1 MYMNRTLCERI
12 FRIFLIVLC
21 TMTALKLLFAGY
33 DIDEQYAVS
42 MAYRML
48 KGDLLLTDMWEPHQT
63 SGFLCALLMLP
74 YLALFHTTT
83 GIFLYLRLWG
93 LLLHGLTAL
102 FLYRTLSR
110 RFTSDY
116 AFLLAC
122 IAFFTLPKLMFL
134 PEFSNLQTDFLLWAV
149 LCLLRYYDPALSRR
163 ERPSLGYLY
172 AAGVFMALEVLS
184 YPSTILAFLA
194 AFVCMLRYRGRRG
207 HSAAAELPGLL
218 LPCLLGAAAFLAAL
232 FSYIP
237 LSELGSLIAI
247 VSSDGSHSAPLIQRL
262 LQHARSL
269 GQLSLYFLLY
279 VLVTTGLLLICHLK
293 SKKPF
298 SAAAWCSLLLSCTLL
313 GQVCIWLFAG
323 QYPNYP
329 MAEYFFLPVLLFYA
343 MLRHKVSPSPTLGFF
358 VLTPLAAFLG
368 ILLFSNHPLLVS
380 LPFLT
385 PCVVGILSL
394 PELQAYQ
401 QRPAEAGAPEYGKKS
416 TVRLPGMPQALLVLW
431 VCVLLFGRCYML
443 RTTGGTHYTVLEE
456 LSLMRHGPAAGL
468 IADTPSV
475 IRYRDNYQLIT
486 GSLPDGAKVFYMG
499 ADTDIYLMKDMEFC
513 TPSTICSPTFD
524 DKILLYFQQ
533 HPEKEPE
540 YVVCDAGL
548 LYTDPWVSAYIQ
560 ENCPEAPIAVNDY
573 LIIYQMHPT

>member
-1 MYMNRTLCERI
+1 MNRTLCKRI
-12 FRIFLIVLC
+12 LRTFLIVLC
-21 TMTALKLLFAGY
+21 IMTGLKILFAGY

-63 SGFLCALLMLP
+63 SGFLCALLMQP
-74 YLALFHTTT
+74 YLALFSTTT
-83 GIFLYLRLWG
+83 GVFLYLRLCG
-93 LLLHGLTAL
+93 LLLHGLTAF
-102 FLYRTLSR
+102 FLYRTLRR
-110 RFTSDY
+110 RFSPEY
-116 AFLLAC
+116 AFLLGC

-134 PEFSNLQTDFLLWAV
+134 PEFSNMQTDFLLWAV
-149 LCLLRYYDPALSRR
+149 LCLLRYYDPVLSRG

-172 AAGVFMALEVLS
+172 AAGSFMALEVLA

-207 HSAAAELPGLL
+207 HSAAAQLLGLI
-218 LPCLLGAAAFLAAL
+218 LPCVLGAAAFLAVL
-232 FSYIP
+232 LSHIP
-237 LSELGSLIAI
+237 LSEMGSLIAI
-247 VSSDGSHSAPLIQRL
+247 VSSDGSHSAPLNQRL
-262 LQHARSL
+262 LQHAQSL
-269 GQLSLYFLLY
+269 GQLFLFFLLY
-279 VLVTTGLLLICHLK
+279 ALADAGILLICRCR

-298 SAAAWCSLLLSCTLL
+298 SAAVWCFLLLSCTLL

-329 MAEYFFLPVLLFYA
+329 MAEYFFLPVLLLVA
-343 MLRHKVSPSPTLGFF
+343 LLRHKVRSSPTLGFF

-401 QRPAEAGAPEYGKKS
+401 QRPAETDAAESSKKS
-416 TVRLPGMPQALLVLW
+416 TGRLRLMPQALLVLW

-443 RTTGGTHYTVLEE
+443 RTTGGAHYTVFEE
-456 LSLMRHGPAAGL
+456 LSLMRQGPAAGL

-475 IRYRDNYQLIT
+475 IRYRDNYRLVAE
-486 GSLPDGAKVFYMG
+486 SLPDGAKVFYMG
-499 ADTDIYLMKDMEFC
+499 TNTDLYLMKDLEFC

-524 DKILLYFQQ
+524 DKILLYFEQ

-548 LYTDPWVSAYIQ
+548 LYTDPWVSAYIR
-560 ENCPEAPIAVNDY
+560 ENCPETPLAVNDY
-573 LIIYQMHPT
+573 LRIYRCN

>member
-1 MYMNRTLCERI
+1 MNRTLYRRSCRI
-12 FRIFLIVLC
+12 GLIALC
-21 TMTALKLLFAGY
+21 VITALKILFAGY
-33 DIDEQYAVS
+33 DIDEQYAVA

-83 GIFLYLRLWG
+83 GIFLYLRSCG
-93 LLLHGLTAL
+93 LLLHGLTAF
-102 FLYRTLSR
+102 FLYRTLR
-110 RFTSDY
+110 PRFTPDY
-116 AFLLAC
+116 TFLLCC

-134 PEFSNLQTDFLLWAV
+134 PEFSNMQTDFLLWAV

-163 ERPSLGYLY
+163 DRPSLGYLY
-172 AAGVFMALEVLS
+172 AAGIFMALEVLS

-207 HSAAAELPGLL
+207 HSAAAELMGLI
-218 LPCLLGAAAFLAAL
+218 LPCALGAAGFLAAL
-232 FSYIP
+232 LSYIP
-237 LSELGSLIAI
+237 LSELGDLIAI
-247 VSSDGSHSAPLIQRL
+247 VSSDGSHSAPLTQRL
-262 LQHARSL
+262 LQHAQSL
-269 GQLSLYFLLY
+269 GQLSLFFLLY
-279 VLVTTGLLLICHLK
+279 ALVAAGILLICRFRTR
-293 SKKPF
+293 KPF
-298 SAAAWCSLLLSCTLL
+298 SAAVRCFLLLSCTLL
-313 GQVCIWLFAG
+313 GQICIWLFG
-323 QYPNYP
+323 SQYPNYP
-329 MAEYFFLPVLLFYA
+329 MAEYFFLPVLLLVA
-343 MLRHKVSPSPTLGFF
+343 LVRHKVGSSPTLGFF

-385 PCVVGILSL
+385 PCAVGILSL
-394 PELQAYQ
+394 PELQEYQ
-401 QRPAEAGAPEYGKKS
+401 QSPAETGAAEDDRKNTG
-416 TVRLPGMPQALLVLW
+416 RLRLMPQALLVLW

-456 LSLMRHGPAAGL
+456 LSLMRQGPAAGL

-475 IRYRDNYQLIT
+475 IRYRDNYRLVT
-486 GSLPDGAKVFYMG
+486 ESLPDGARVFYMG
-499 ADTDIYLMKDMEFC
+499 ADTDLYLMKDLEFC

-524 DKILLYFQQ
+524 DKILLYFEQ

-548 LYTDPWVSAYIQ
+548 LYTDPWVSAYIR
-560 ENCPEAPIAVNDY
+560 ENCPETPLAANDY
-573 LIIYQMHPT
+573 LRIYQFR